1 MKRKIGFCILLM
13 FVLIIAVGCSRGE
26 VDDVQITI
34 GESEFYSNAELRAAA
49 NEILHQ
55 FSKGFDGCTL
65 KELNYDEEESLKQ
78 ADEWKKQYEAEEAI
92 VFSSRFT
99 VSPFYKNGPLSPG
112 DTHYYSWV
120 LVRNK
125 GGNWNLKDW
134 GY

>member
-1 MKRKIGFCILLM
+1 MKRKTIVCFLLVV
-13 FVLIIAVGCSRGE
+13 VLMVFSGCSRGK
-26 VDDVQITI
+26 VDDVQIKL
-34 GESEFYSNAELRAAA
+34 GESKLYSEAELQSAADV
-49 NEILHQ
+49 ILRQ
-55 FSKGFDGCTL
+55 FSKGFDDCTL
-65 KELNYDEEESLKQ
+65 EELTYDEAFSLGQ
-78 ADEWKKQYEAEEAI
+78 ADGWKKQYEAEEAI
-92 VFSSRFT
+92 VFKSQFT